1 VSSIPHSRS
10 AAPARIDYR
19 YTLIRILLVVT
30 ACAGI
35 AVVTLMPT
43 RYAIAVPV
51 GLVAAAAILR
61 YPIVGLCLLGFAVPW
76 GSSLPLGS
84 GSLPLTPTDMIA
96 AGLGVAW
103 LVDAVVRRRNP
114 IADAVLAPYIG
125 FYLLAVVLSV
135 TQSRDLAASAREIIK
150 WIEFA
155 EIFFVALWFLR
166 TRLHLRLFAA
176 ALVCGGVSQ
185 AALGFFQFLEQAG
198 PAAFGLHRA
207 FFRSYGSFD
216 QPNPYAGYLNMV
228 IPLAAVMALKA
239 DRRGERTLYWSATLF
254 MVLALLAS
262 QSRGALLAALV
273 AGVVL
278 AACFFRRARPLL
290 GLAAVAATAF
300 ALGTTF
306 AVIPTGPLAR
316 VMSAVGLGGVSFGDV
331 TNANFSAVERAA
343 HWLAGVRMF
352 AAHPFLGVGIGNYS
366 VAYPAYHPR
375 GWYAS
380 LEHAHNYYIN
390 IAAEAGIIGLTSY
403 TLMVGSALWYIYA
416 IVRRTR
422 DNVCFAVAVGALG
435 ALVATSF
442 HNIFDVLYVH
452 GMATLLGSIL
462 ALAPAGRHV
471 DLVIGHVGRVGNGHR
486 TERGSFR

>member
-1 VSSIPHSRS
+1 VSAVPHFRHGT
-10 AAPARIDYR
+10 ATEIRYR

-35 AVVTLMPT
+35 AVVTLTPT
-43 RYAIAVPV
+43 RYAVALPV
-51 GLVAAAAILR
+51 GLVVAAAILR
-61 YPIVGLCLLGFAVPW
+61 YPVLGLCLLSFTVPW
-76 GSSLPLGS
+76 GSSLPIGS
-84 GSLPLTPTDMIA
+84 GSLPLTPTDVIA
-96 AGLGVAW
+96 AELGVAW

-114 IADAVLAPYIG
+114 IADAVLAPYIV

-135 TQSRDLAASAREIIK
+135 TQSRDVAASAREIIK
-150 WIEFA
+150 WTEFA

-166 TRLHLRLFAA
+166 TRLQLRLFAA

-185 AALGFFQFLEQAG
+185 AGLGFYQFLEQAG

-207 FFRSYGSFD
+207 FSRSYGSFD

-228 IPLAAVMALKA
+228 IPLAAIMALKA
-239 DRRGERTLYWSATLF
+239 DRRGERVLYWGATVF
-254 MVLALLAS
+254 MTLALLAS

-273 AGVVL
+273 AGAVL
-278 AACFFRRARPLL
+278 VACLYRRAGPLL
-290 GLAAVAATAF
+290 GLAILAAVAF
-300 ALGTTF
+300 GLGTAF
-306 AVIPTGPLAR
+306 AVIPSGPIVR
-316 VMSAVGLGGVSFGDV
+316 VMTAVGLGGVSFGNV

-352 AAHPFLGVGIGNYS
+352 ATHPFLGVGIGNYS

-390 IAAEAGIIGLTSY
+390 IAAEAGIVGLTSY

-422 DNVCFAVAVGALG
+422 DNVCFAVALGALG
-435 ALVATSF
+435 ALVTTSF

-471 DLVIGHVGRVGNGHR
+471 DLVIGHIGRVGNGHR
-486 TERGSFR
+486 TERGSIR